1 MSKKIMFAAVVIIIL
16 SLTATL
22 GIFSGCKDKAAEK
35 NAEEIVEIEGIEE
48 AENTPIKVVDGE
60 ENVIELTRPAKK
72 IIVLSP
78 SALEII
84 DGLDAMELVVE
95 VDSWSVSEGEPL
107 AEGFEGIGDYQGLN
121 IERITELNPDILIAI
136 TGGPEDDYRKVE
148 ELGIEIYRVIDI
160 KGIQGVYDEITN
172 ISKVIGLEDK
182 GKELVSN
189 LKNGVDEIYN
199 KVKDL
204 SNEEKPRVFYEVW
217 NDPLMSAGADTFI
230 SDLIEKSGGVN
241 ILSEDNLTGWPEYSV
256 ETLIEKNPDVIIAPM
271 SLAADPSVITGDE
284 RFSSIDAVTH
294 GRVYVIPDNP
304 ISRPNQNLIKALWML
319 SKAIHPEIFG
329 EFEIIE

>member
-22 GIFSGCKDKAAEK
+22 SIFSGCKDKAAEK

-48 AENTPIKVVDGE
+48 AENIPIKVVDGE
-60 ENVIELTRPAKK
+60 ENVIELTGPAKK

-84 DGLDAMELVVE
+84 DGLGAMELVVE

-160 KGIQGVYDEITN
+160 KGTQGVYDEITN
-172 ISKVIGLEDK
+172 ISKVVGLEDK
-182 GKELVSN
+182 GKELVTD
-189 LKNGVDEIYN
+189 LKNSVDEIYN
-199 KVKDL
+199 KL
-204 SNEEKPRVFYEVW
+204 S
-217 NDPLMSAGADTFI
+217 
-230 SDLIEKSGGVN
+230 
-241 ILSEDNLTGWPEYSV
+241 
-256 ETLIEKNPDVIIAPM
+256 
-271 SLAADPSVITGDE
+271 
-284 RFSSIDAVTH
+284 
-294 GRVYVIPDNP
+294 
-304 ISRPNQNLIKALWML
+304 
-319 SKAIHPEIFG
+319 
-329 EFEIIE
+329 